1 MSSAV
6 SAAWSWRETRSAVGV
21 NGKFH
26 PVTTARDLL
35 RNPGLGGRDQLRALL
50 GLAYA
55 TKLKRY
61 ALHLDSVPASDWLQ
75 RVFGRRVYEVWWRP
89 LLESRFGE
97 YADEVPAYW
106 AWRQLNA
113 YQTGRREVFGY
124 LRGGIGWL
132 TERLRRSIESR
143 GGEVRL
149 HAHVTS
155 VDSGGANCA
164 VELDGQEERFDA
176 IISTIAPGDLAKIAR
191 ARLARELPNLD
202 VPYQGRVTA
211 LIVSRQRLGEYYQSA
226 LIGENLSFQRVIE
239 ATHVISS
246 ESLGG
251 RHLIYVRGECG
262 PHTDA
267 FKLPDD
273 VVKKQA
279 LDTIERW
286 FPSYDTTAIEAVHVS
301 RDPFAEPITLLDQRK
316 RRLPT
321 RIANTRVLMCTSA
334 QAYPRPVGWDA
345 DVTLARETAAA
356 V

>member
-1 MSSAV
+1 M
-6 SAAWSWRETRSAVGV
+6 
-21 NGKFH
+21 
-26 PVTTARDLL
+26 
-35 RNPGLGGRDQLRALL
+35 
-50 GLAYA
+50 
-55 TKLKRY
+55 
-61 ALHLDSVPASDWLQ
+61 
-75 RVFGRRVYEVWWRP
+75 
-89 LLESRFGE
+89 
-97 YADEVPAYW
+97 
-106 AWRQLNA
+106 
-113 YQTGRREVFGY
+113 
-124 LRGGIGWL
+124 GWL
-132 TERLRRSIESR
+132 TERLRRSIEAR

-149 HAHVTS
+149 HARVMSLET
-155 VDSGGANCA
+155 GATNCT

-176 IISTIAPGDLAKIAR
+176 IISTVAPGDLAKIAR

-211 LIVSRQRLGEYYQSA
+211 LIVSRRQLGSFYQSA
-226 LIGENLSFQRVIE
+226 LIGENLPFQRVIE
-239 ATHVISS
+239 ATHVVSS

-286 FPSYDTTAIEAVHVS
+286 FPSYDMAAIEAVHVS
-301 RDPFAEPITLLDQRK
+301 RDPFAEPITLLGQHA

-321 RIANTRVLMCTSA
+321 RIPNTRVLLCTSA
-334 QAYPRPVGWDA
+334 QAYPRQVGWDA